1 MNPAVPGERA
11 LTEDELLAA
20 IRRVLS
26 GPGPGVLV
34 GLGDDAALVET
45 GPGDTVLTADL
56 LVEGVHFDR
65 SITSARDLGY
75 KAMVVNL
82 SDIAAMAGSPRYAL
96 VSVALSDEVGP
107 AWVMEL
113 YGGLRAACE
122 EYALSLVG
130 GDLSRGSDVV
140 ISVSVMGEVSRGRA
154 VLRSGATPG
163 QRLVVTGALG
173 ASAGGLL
180 LARERGPASGSALVS
195 EWGRALL
202 EAHCRPVARV
212 GEAQTLAQVG
222 ATAMIDLSDGLALD
236 LSRLCAES
244 SVGARIELERVP
256 VAPALIELAG
266 VLTVDPLELALGGG
280 EDYELLAVLD
290 PLVVERARTKLD
302 DRFGVPLTDIGEVT
316 EGAGV
321 VAVDGSGAERPLE
334 PKGWDHFAGL

>member
-1 MNPAVPGERA
+1 MNAPVPGERA

-34 GLGDDAALVET
+34 GVGDDAALVET
-45 GPGDTVLTADL
+45 GSGDAVITTDL

-65 SITSARDLGY
+65 SIISGRDLGY
-75 KAMVVNL
+75 KAMVVNV
-82 SDIAAMAGSPRYAL
+82 SDIAAMAASPRYAL
-96 VSVALSDEVGP
+96 ASVALSDEIGP

-113 YGGLRAACE
+113 FGGMRAACE

-130 GDLSRGSDVV
+130 GDLSRGGEVV
-140 ISVSVMGEVSRGRA
+140 ISISLVGEVPRGRA

-173 ASAGGLL
+173 GSAGGLL
-180 LARERGPASGSALVS
+180 LARGPGPTSGSALGS
-195 EWGRALL
+195 AWGHALL

-222 ATAMIDLSDGLALD
+222 ATAMMDISDGLALD
-236 LSRLCAES
+236 LARLCAES
-244 SVGARIELERVP
+244 KVGARIELDRVP
-256 VAPALIELAG
+256 VAPALSELAA
-266 VLTVDPLELALGGG
+266 VFSIDPLELALSGG

-290 PLVVERARTKLD
+290 PLVVEKARARLD
-302 DRFGVPLTDIGEVT
+302 ERFGTPLADIGEVT
-316 EGAGV
+316 EGTDV
-321 VAVDGSGAERPLE
+321 VAVDASGAERPLE
-334 PKGWDHFAGL
+334 AKGWDHFAAR